1 MLEIV
6 SFRSEEDIAV
16 MSLNEEVEF
25 QVLINAIQERL
36 RFFKENK
43 VKTPNKIKIDLG
55 HRKIKPSELLE
66 IFDVVMKEKITIIDG
81 IDSKNNELEDTQV
94 YEGVIR
100 GGQIK
105 YFDNS
110 VMIMGDINPGAT
122 VYCGDNLYV
131 VGTIRGKVIA
141 KKKESQVVAS
151 TYKNC
156 LIQIFDSEP
165 KYIDKLNGNILTYEN
180 GFVKVHEN
188 NMKGAIDDG
197 KNNRSYI
204 R

>member
-6 SFRSEEDIAV
+6 SFRSEEDVAV

-36 RFFKENK
+36 RLFKENK
-43 VKTPNKIKIDLG
+43 VKTPEKIKIDIG

-66 IFDVVMKEKITIIDG
+66 IFDIVMKEKITIIDG
-81 IDSKNNELEDTQV
+81 IDSKIDEFEDTQV

-105 YFDNS
+105 YFDSS

-141 KKKESQVVAS
+141 KKKESQIVAS

-165 KYIDKLNGNILTYEN
+165 KYIEKLNGNILTYEN
-180 GFVKVHEN
+180 GFIKVHDN
-188 NMKGAIDDG
+188 NLKGAIIDG
-197 KNNRSYI
+197 KNNRNYI

>member
-1 MLEIV
+1 MNEIIN
-6 SFRSEEDIAV
+6 FRCEGEVVV
-16 MSLNEEVEF
+16 MALNEEVEF
-25 QVLINAIQERL
+25 QVLISSIKERL
-36 RFFKENK
+36 TLFKERSSEA
-43 VKTPNKIKIDLG
+43 PSRIRIDLG
-55 HRKIKPSELLE
+55 HRKIKPAELLE
-66 IFDVVMKEKITIIDG
+66 LFDVIVNEKVILIDG
-81 IDSKNNELEDTQV
+81 ITSLYKDVEDAV
-94 YEGVIR
+94 IFEGTIR

-141 KKKESQVVAS
+141 KKKESQIVAS

-197 KNNRSYI
+197 KNNCSYI